1 MYNSTFVLYLI
12 MICYLYVFDNGYLI
26 GSTRFSNFLNM
37 YVQVSFALKLGGARS
52 LVLVDEFGKGTAP
65 VDGMALLMGVVCN
78 LADRGHQAPLAFF
91 SSHYHQV
98 LRLVQR
104 FFFLMGGVKCKQG
117 HVAFFSSFPP
127 PER

>member
-1 MYNSTFVLYLI
+1 M
-12 MICYLYVFDNGYLI
+12 
-26 GSTRFSNFLNM
+26 
-37 YVQVSFALKLGGARS
+37 SFALKLGGARS

-98 LRLVQR
+98 LSLVQR
-104 FFFLMGGVKCKQG
+104 FFFPKGRRNMQAGTCGI
-117 HVAFFSSFPP
+117 F
-127 PER
+127 